1 MSYFDDNEAWITGI
15 PRHKDIFEN
24 LLRNQQQGKQLNIT
38 ILSVDIKTKPNSRG
52 GTYQDAE
59 VAFKNNTYQGKV
71 EGKSV
76 RSLGAKEA
84 AFKVLAT
91 AQPGETYE
99 VQVVKNEKGFNDWV
113 SLQKS
118 QPGVAAPNV
127 PTVQS
132 KSSGA
137 TAAPRSTY
145 ETPEERA
152 KKQVYIIRQSSVS
165 SAIAIHSVGA
175 KTLGLDPVL
184 DTAKRIETY
193 VLGHT
198 NGATGATGFDDV
210 PDLDPEFQ
218 EQLNIT

>member
-1 MSYFDDNEAWITGI
+1 MTSMNV
-15 PRHKDIFEN
+15 
-24 LLRNQQQGKQLNIT
+24 T

-76 RSLGAKEA
+76 RSFGAQEA

-91 AQPGETYE
+91 AQPGETYD
-99 VQVVKNEKGFNDWV
+99 VTVVKNDKGFNDWTA
-113 SLQKS
+113 LQKA
-118 QPGVAAPNV
+118 GVAQATSVSV
-127 PTVQS
+127 PFTAGG
-132 KSSGA
+132 KAA
-137 TAAPRSTY
+137 TAAPKSTY

-165 SAIAIHSVGA
+165 AAIGCLSVGA
-175 KTLGLDPVL
+175 KASLKDVDVIAL
-184 DTAKRIETY
+184 ARQFEAY
-193 VLGHT
+193 VLG
-198 NGATGATGFDDV
+198 TGATGFDDV

>member
-1 MSYFDDNEAWITGI
+1 M
-15 PRHKDIFEN
+15 
-24 LLRNQQQGKQLNIT
+24 NIT

-59 VAFKNNTYQGKV
+59 VAYKNNTYQGKV

-76 RSLGAKEA
+76 RSFGAQEA

-91 AQPGETYE
+91 AQPGETYD
-99 VQVVKNEKGFNDWV
+99 VTVVKNEKGFNDWTAM
-113 SLQKS
+113 QKAGIV
-118 QPGVAAPNV
+118 QGNVAAPAGATKV
-127 PTVQS
+127 T
-132 KSSGA
+132 GA
-137 TAAPRSTY
+137 TAAPKSTY

-152 KKQVYIIRQSSVS
+152 KKQVYIVRQSSVS

-184 DTAKRIETY
+184 DTARRIEAY
-193 VLGHT
+193 VLG
-198 NGATGATGFDDV
+198 TGATGFDDV

>member
-1 MSYFDDNEAWITGI
+1 M
-15 PRHKDIFEN
+15 
-24 LLRNQQQGKQLNIT
+24 NIT

-76 RSLGAKEA
+76 RSFGAQEA

-91 AQPGETYE
+91 AQPGETYD
-99 VQVVKNEKGFNDWV
+99 VTVVKNDKGFNDWTA
-113 SLQKS
+113 LQKA
-118 QPGVAAPNV
+118 GVVQGGSPAPAS
-127 PTVQS
+127 TA
-132 KSSGA
+132 KTGA
-137 TAAPRSTY
+137 TAAPKSTY

-152 KKQVYIIRQSSVS
+152 KKQVYIIRQSSIS
-165 SAIAIHSVGA
+165 SAIALHSVGA

-184 DTAKRIETY
+184 DTAKRIEAY
-193 VLGHT
+193 VLG
-198 NGATGATGFDDV
+198 TGATGFDDV